1 MHQEVVTEKWVK
13 KPSTATTTEVNI
25 DRITSNK
32 QGDNKNTQKQVAKRM
47 LQAKPSLNCKASKVA
62 MGKN

>member
-1 MHQEVVTEKWVK
+1 LPGGQLTTPLANTPQKWKMHQEVVTEKWVK

-32 QGDNKNTQKQVAKRM
+32 QGDNKNT
-47 LQAKPSLNCKASKVA
+47 
-62 MGKN
+62 